1 VNRSEQQAAPGTPVV
16 RRRTTDSPLTTPSA
30 ARAFLALTGLVRLRC
45 PHCRRGKVIRGWYR
59 IHERCSTC
67 TFRYERS
74 DENYFQGAMFVNF
87 MIGGF
92 TFAASFLAVL
102 VLSWPNVP
110 WNALTY
116 GAPVVMLLF
125 MVLLYPISK
134 VVWLTVDVMLR
145 PVMPD
150 ELQVNQTTARV
161 AHPRS

>member
-1 VNRSEQQAAPGTPVV
+1 MNRSEQHPVPGAPLV
-16 RRRTTDSPLTTPSA
+16 RRRASDTPLTTPSA
-30 ARAFLALTGLVRLRC
+30 FRAFLALSGLVRLRC
-45 PHCRRGKVIRGWYR
+45 PHCRRGKIIRGWYG
-59 IHERCSTC
+59 IHERCSAC
-67 TFRYERS
+67 RFRYERS

-92 TFAASFLAVL
+92 TFAASLLAVL

-145 PVMPD
+145 PVTTD
-150 ELQVNQTTARV
+150 ELE
-161 AHPRS
+161 

>member
-1 VNRSEQQAAPGTPVV
+1 MNRSEEQTVPGAPPL
-16 RRRTTDSPLTTPSA
+16 RRRTTDTPMTELSA
-30 ARAFLALTGLVRLRC
+30 GRALRALGGLVRLKC
-45 PHCRRGKVIRGWYR
+45 PHCRRGKVIRGWFGM
-59 IHERCSTC
+59 HERCPTC
-67 TFRYERS
+67 HFRYERS

-92 TFAASFLAVL
+92 TFASSLFAVL
-102 VLSWPNVP
+102 FLSWPNVP

-145 PVMPD
+145 PVMAE
-150 ELQVNQTTARV
+150 ELE
-161 AHPRS
+161 